1 MQIESNKSNNIKYF
15 SSDEDEDSIIEK
27 EIEKAA
33 KDNFPFFKE
42 RNENEIVTDLMEEED
57 NREVIFK
64 VNTLKKKR
72 GRKPKNPDKKKKIH
86 SASSQDNSTRKI
98 NSHFLNFIIFVL
110 NDIAF
115 SF

>member
-15 SSDEDEDSIIEK
+15 SSDEDSIIEK

-72 GRKPKNPDKKKKIH
+72 GRKPKNPNRKKRFILHHLKIIPQEK
-86 SASSQDNSTRKI
+86 SI
-98 NSHFLNFIIFVL
+98 VIFLILLFL
-110 NDIAF
+110 Y
-115 SF
+115 